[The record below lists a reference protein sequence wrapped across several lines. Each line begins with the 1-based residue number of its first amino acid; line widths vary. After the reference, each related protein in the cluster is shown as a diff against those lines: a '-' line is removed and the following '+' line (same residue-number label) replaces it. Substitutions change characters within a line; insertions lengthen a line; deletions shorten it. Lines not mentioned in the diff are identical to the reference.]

1 MWQKASRIGLRE
13 DEGILHHRDVVFLN
27 RVLTI
32 MPIVLTGY
40 LPFEI
45 MLNGFGAVH
54 LVIIFMVGL
63 MLPLVFNHY
72 RLFVLARYYSFLVA
86 TVFILGAGL
95 SVGKGINNHVA
106 LIPMALLAIILL
118 HSRFE
123 RIMAVA
129 LIAGAFLLQQYLFDH
144 VEPSILIPAAI
155 KPAFSNIFFILA
167 LLLNFLLGYY
177 FIGLN
182 SEYESVIVSQK
193 EALAGKNKEI
203 TDSITY
209 AKRIQASILPPG
221 EAMHESLGM
230 HFVLYKPKDIV
241 AGDFYWLRQAGDT
254 TLFAVADCTGHGVPG
269 ALVSVVCN
277 NALNRCVQEYA
288 LTAPA
293 AILDKAREI
302 IISEFAK
309 SQEEIK
315 DGMDISLCAVNRK
328 SGELRWAGANNPLL
342 VASNGTLLET
352 RPDKQPVGRHSQS
365 QPFTDHRM
373 AIREGDVIYVFSD
386 GFGDQFGGPKGKK
399 FKYNNFK
406 NLLLSIH
413 SLDVRVQKERLEK
426 ELERWKGELEQVDD
440 VCVVGVKV

>member
-1 MWQKASRIGLRE
+1 
-13 DEGILHHRDVVFLN
+13 
-27 RVLTI
+27 
-32 MPIVLTGY
+32 
-40 LPFEI
+40 
-45 MLNGFGAVH
+45 
-54 LVIIFMVGL
+54 
-63 MLPLVFNHY
+63 
-72 RLFVLARYYSFLVA
+72 
-86 TVFILGAGL
+86 
-95 SVGKGINNHVA
+95 
-106 LIPMALLAIILL
+106 
-118 HSRFE
+118 
-123 RIMAVA
+123 MAVA

-277 NALNRCVQEYA
+277 NALRYWTRRGRSSSANSR
-288 LTAPA
+288 
-293 AILDKAREI
+293 KAR
-302 IISEFAK
+302 K
-309 SQEEIK
+309 
-315 DGMDISLCAVNRK
+315 R
-328 SGELRWAGANNPLL
+328 
-342 VASNGTLLET
+342 
-352 RPDKQPVGRHSQS
+352 
-365 QPFTDHRM
+365 
-373 AIREGDVIYVFSD
+373 
-386 GFGDQFGGPKGKK
+386 
-399 FKYNNFK
+399 
-406 NLLLSIH
+406 
-413 SLDVRVQKERLEK
+413 
-426 ELERWKGELEQVDD
+426 
-440 VCVVGVKV
+440 